1 MNSNVGKKKGE
12 YIAVMDLRPS
22 ASFNKNLVLPI
33 TFLTNGLFG
42 SRVSKI
48 SIEIVF

>member
-22 ASFNKNLVLPI
+22 ASFNKNGFQSVQ
-33 TFLTNGLFG
+33 
-42 SRVSKI
+42 
-48 SIEIVF
+48 